1 MPTTSVNG
9 VEIYYEE
16 TGHGAPL
23 VFSHEFGGD
32 YRSWEDQ
39 VRYFSR
45 RYRVVA
51 YNHRGYPP
59 SSVPKA
65 ASDYSQDL
73 LVADLLGLVKHLGL
87 GPIHLVGCSMGA
99 NAARDFTLANPG
111 LVRSL
116 TMVGAGA
123 GSVNREQFLKA
134 QAATAEALDREGI
147 ASLLKNFETLPA
159 RAAFMQKDPRGF
171 ADFLRYAG
179 EHDAQACAHLARE
192 VMSKRKTVQELETGL
207 RGLRTPTLIMVG
219 DQDAPCVEPSLMMR
233 ALLPHAGLDVFPAC
247 GHTVNLEEP
256 GLFNLHLA
264 EFLAAVEAGR
274 WAGWAR

>member
-1 MPTTSVNG
+1 
-9 VEIYYEE
+9 
-16 TGHGAPL
+16 
-23 VFSHEFGGD
+23 FGGD

-111 LVRSL
+111 LCRVLAMGR
-116 TMVGAGA
+116 VGAGA
-123 GSVNREQFLKA
+123 VNRQQFLA
-134 QAATAEALDREGI
+134 TQAATAEALDREGMT
-147 ASLLKNFETLPA
+147 SLPRGFETLSS
-159 RAAFMQKDPRGF
+159 RAS
-171 ADFLRYAG
+171 
-179 EHDAQACAHLARE
+179 CAHLARE
-192 VMSKRKTVQELETGL
+192 VMSKRKTVQELEAAL
-207 RGLRTPTLIMVG
+207 RGLRVPTLIMVG
-219 DQDAPCVEPSLMMR
+219 DQDA
-233 ALLPHAGLDVFPAC
+233 
-247 GHTVNLEEP
+247 
-256 GLFNLHLA
+256 
-264 EFLAAVEAGR
+264 
-274 WAGWAR
+274 